1 MCHSV
6 ALQGL
11 KAVQCAHA
19 LNSDPPN
26 QVRIDRPYVLHMAHT
41 VAPHGVILLL
51 SKEEP
56 QGVHHHL

>member
-1 MCHSV
+1 MSHSV
-6 ALQGL
+6 ALEGL

-26 QVRIDRPYVLHMAHT
+26 QVRIHGPYVLHMAHT
-41 VAPHGVILLL
+41 VAPHGVIPLLRG
-51 SKEEP
+51 EES